1 MTNEKKYIKSKE
13 AQEALDSIKKMEHAG
28 LKRLLPTP
36 WLSAILGILIGTQI
50 ALLGAEIRTYNTI
63 LIVLIVIM
71 MIAIINK
78 NRSAGVT
85 ERILLS
91 KRTIIICLICIIP
104 LYFIAIISGQYLNDH
119 FEYYWAPFAIGA
131 FVTISIWSLV
141 VSAYRSYINRLN
153 EEKTNEEFNI

>member
-1 MTNEKKYIKSKE
+1 MTNEKKHIKPKE

-28 LKRLLPTP
+28 LKRVLPTP
-36 WLSAILGILIGTQI
+36 RWLGAILGTLIGAQI

-71 MIAIINK
+71 TIAIINK
-78 NRSAGVT
+78 NQSVGVT
-85 ERILLS
+85 ERILFS

-104 LYFIAIISGQYLNDH
+104 LYFLAIIGGQYLNNH

-131 FVTISIWSLV
+131 FVTISIWSLI
-141 VSAYRSYINRLN
+141 VSTHRSYINRFN
-153 EEKTNEEFNI
+153 KEKN

>member
-1 MTNEKKYIKSKE
+1 MSNRKTHIKSKE

-36 WLSAILGILIGTQI
+36 RWLLAILGILIGTQI

-71 MIAIINK
+71 SIAIINK
-78 NRSAGVT
+78 SQSAGVT

-104 LYFIAIISGQYLNDH
+104 LYFLAIISGQYLTSH
-119 FEYYWAPFAIGA
+119 YGYYWAPFAIGA
-131 FVTISIWSLV
+131 FVTISFWSLIL
-141 VSAYRSYINRLN
+141 SAHRSYINRFN
-153 EEKTNEEFNI
+153 EENN

>member
-1 MTNEKKYIKSKE
+1 MTNEKKHIKSKE

-28 LKRLLPTP
+28 LKRVLPTP
-36 WLSAILGILIGTQI
+36 RWLGAILGTLIGTHI

-63 LIVLIVIM
+63 LILLIVIM
-71 MIAIINK
+71 AIAIINK
-78 NRSAGVT
+78 NQSTGVT

-104 LYFIAIISGQYLNDH
+104 LYFLAIISGQYLNNH

-141 VSAYRSYINRLN
+141 VSAHRSYTNRFN
-153 EEKTNEEFNI
+153 EDKN